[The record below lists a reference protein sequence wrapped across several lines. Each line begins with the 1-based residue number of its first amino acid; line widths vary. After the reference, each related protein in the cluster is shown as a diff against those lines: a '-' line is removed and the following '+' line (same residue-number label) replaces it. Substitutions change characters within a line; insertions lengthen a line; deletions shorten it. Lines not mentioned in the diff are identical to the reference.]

1 MKLFLDCSD
10 VELIKHAHQTGLID
24 GVTTNPSL
32 MLKCG
37 KDPMGVLRQLS
48 ELLPFHSSI
57 SAEVVAETTEE
68 MLSQAADYLEIGPNI
83 TIKVPCTPAGLK
95 ACKEL
100 TDTDISVNVT
110 LVFSAGQAIL
120 ASKAGATYVSPFVGR
135 LFDQYWDGIS
145 LIKEIS
151 DIYTKHESKTQI
163 LAASIRETRQV
174 PDCFRV
180 GADICTIPY
189 DVFQR
194 LYGHCLTES
203 GLEKFNSD
211 WEKIL

>member
-68 MLSQAADYLEIGPNI
+68 MLSQAADYLEIF
-83 TIKVPCTPAGLK
+83 GL
-95 ACKEL
+95 C
-100 TDTDISVNVT
+100 S
-110 LVFSAGQAIL
+110 L
-120 ASKAGATYVSPFVGR
+120 ASGTPSFGTGTQSTFFGAYK
-135 LFDQYWDGIS
+135 
-145 LIKEIS
+145 LI
-151 DIYTKHESKTQI
+151 T
-163 LAASIRETRQV
+163 
-174 PDCFRV
+174 
-180 GADICTIPY
+180 
-189 DVFQR
+189 
-194 LYGHCLTES
+194 
-203 GLEKFNSD
+203 
-211 WEKIL
+211 